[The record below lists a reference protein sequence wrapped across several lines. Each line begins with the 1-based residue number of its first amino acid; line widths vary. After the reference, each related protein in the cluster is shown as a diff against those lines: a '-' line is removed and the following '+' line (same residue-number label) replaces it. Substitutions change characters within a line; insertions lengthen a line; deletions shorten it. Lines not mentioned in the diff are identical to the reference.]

1 MSERRL
7 TDEQQGAFEP
17 LLFPQPGRDESALV
31 NVSWCAFTQTINLNC
46 ISGYMLINGVLGN
59 ANVLLD
65 VDSARLVADY
75 IMEAADRVAG
85 ESPSDK
91 ELAKATRRIAELEL
105 VLAWFTGG
113 NTPPNMLPDCTRDEL
128 ETLERYG
135 VREATMELSLRD
147 NVGDRDDSARDAWE
161 ESR

>member
-1 MSERRL
+1 MPERRL
-7 TDEQQGAFEP
+7 TAEQRGAFEP
-17 LLFPQPGRDESALV
+17 LLFPQPDRDDSALV
-31 NVSWCAFTQTINLNC
+31 NVSWCAYTKTINLNC

-91 ELAKATRRIAELEL
+91 ELAKAARRIAELEL
-105 VLAWFTGG
+105 ALSWERGDTRPAD
-113 NTPPNMLPDCTRDEL
+113 LPDMTRDEL
-128 ETLERYG
+128 VTLEAHG
-135 VREATMELSLRD
+135 VSDATMELSRRD
-147 NVGDRDDSARDAWE
+147 NVGDRDDAPRGAWE